1 MVTVDSD
8 DGARL
13 TGPGERI
20 PDAPGTLASRGA
32 PAVVPGLDRPAGVIA
47 G

>member
-20 PDAPGTLASRGA
+20 LDAPGTRASRGA
-32 PAVVPGLDRPAGVIA
+32 PAMVPGPDRPTGAITG
-47 G
+47 

>member
-13 TGPGERI
+13 TGPGGRI

-32 PAVVPGLDRPAGVIA
+32 PAIVPGPDRPTGAVAG
-47 G
+47 